1 MNVAGT
7 TRLNNATTCI
17 PSLNVSGV
25 TTLNNYTII
34 NGYTQLQP
42 KLLLSGQEYLI
53 PAQTA
58 TDGVALL
65 FGLNRLNSR
74 CSSLFIGGSANSTQ
88 NSTNSVISLNP
99 TGRFDCTSTKITSSV

>member
-1 MNVAGT
+1 M
-7 TRLNNATTCI
+7 I
-17 PSLNVSGV
+17 PG
-25 TTLNNYTII
+25 
-34 NGYTQLQP
+34 
-42 KLLLSGQEYLI
+42 
-53 PAQTA
+53 QTA

-99 TGRFDCTSTKITSSV
+99 TGRFDCTSTGGSLRLRAVFNGALCTHTTYNGAMCTNTTYNTTFVSSLNVLHLYHH